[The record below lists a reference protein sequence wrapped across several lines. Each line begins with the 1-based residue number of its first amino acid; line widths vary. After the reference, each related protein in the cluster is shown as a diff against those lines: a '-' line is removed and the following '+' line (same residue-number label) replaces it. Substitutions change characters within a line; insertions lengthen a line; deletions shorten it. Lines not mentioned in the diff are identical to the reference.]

1 MSQFWTGLLGGL
13 FGSIATVV
21 ITKLLDIFQSS
32 KQHKYE
38 LEKKFFEKK
47 LTAAEAA
54 MTQYQILSN
63 SLTNLSLLYQRL
75 TLESNDVDD
84 SIQLHLEKQGTQQ
97 LELASNASFIISNS
111 INLYFDIQ
119 SQFNQNNIIQN
130 FYSLLG
136 SLGPVIEN
144 LDSSYVHYKNNI
156 GTTLEDSANKLSIQA
171 EKEFEDK
178 LKEIAQSVDQFNQ
191 ELKEVMKQIREE
203 MRKFDY

>member
-1 MSQFWTGLLGGL
+1 M
-13 FGSIATVV
+13 
-21 ITKLLDIFQSS
+21 
-32 KQHKYE
+32 
-38 LEKKFFEKK
+38 
-47 LTAAEAA
+47 
-54 MTQYQILSN
+54 
-63 SLTNLSLLYQRL
+63 
-75 TLESNDVDD
+75 
-84 SIQLHLEKQGTQQ
+84 
-97 LELASNASFIISNS
+97 
-111 INLYFDIQ
+111 
-119 SQFNQNNIIQN
+119 
-130 FYSLLG
+130 LG